1 MQGSQYLENYV
12 LYVGWIDDVDASFD
26 DVNISVDDV
35 ITFVEYAIVC
45 IVVVNAP
52 VLVLMV

>member
-12 LYVGWIDDVDASFD
+12 LYVGWIDDVDTSFD

-35 ITFVEYAIVC
+35 ITFVEYAIV
-45 IVVVNAP
+45 
-52 VLVLMV
+52 